1 MIRSGRFGARH
12 RVRIDLHG
20 FSTFGPGTHHQLIRW
35 ESVIEI
41 VPSVHGVVIRSPSD
55 EIVFPARVFGLEPST
70 LAERLE
76 VGRSIFERGEVIE
89 ALARASSG

>member
-1 MIRSGRFGARH
+1 M
-12 RVRIDLHG
+12 
-20 FSTFGPGTHHQLIRW
+20 IRW

-41 VPSVHGVVIRSPSD
+41 IPSVHGVVIRSPSE
-55 EIVFPARVFGLEPST
+55 EIIFPTQVFGLEPSV

-76 VGRSIFERGEVIE
+76 VARSIFERGEVIE